1 MDKIN
6 VSMSKSYGKEINAQ
20 FNSYNS
26 HSSAALSPN
35 YLEKGSDSFI
45 ENVFDDAK
53 ETYNSVKNTVSNW
66 WDDVTETV
74 DGWFDDVGANVSPN
88 VKSLIE
94 EASSWWDDVTDWWNS
109 DFSPWVKEAASVV
122 WDDIKSAGA
131 TIAVGVQSLVEGI
144 LEFGESIVDFGA
156 LLGTGIASIGTGIY
170 DGYQAIRGAITD
182 EEWSS
187 VTKQMWNGT
196 KGFVSNQ
203 YVSGWFDSLYQ
214 NTGYGQWLSENAI
227 AFDSVRDVA
236 SGIGYVSGVVVL
248 SVATFGAGSVVATG
262 GTATAASAMAATTS
276 AQMAAT
282 AAVAGI
288 GKGTQ
293 NAWADGAGILEG
305 LGAGTLSGIWE
316 GCQFYVGGK
325 IGSLNL
331 FGADGV
337 LKSVGSS
344 EIGTKILNGLSR
356 VVLDGIDGG
365 VEGFVAPIISSI
377 YKDGYYDE
385 SGNYIEFSDE
395 QNIFDRYSEMFDDN
409 GGWKNV
415 LTQASVGSFTSLLGE
430 AFDLGKHFS
439 KKPEA
444 DVSIDNKLETD
455 VPKINISE
463 QELQSKIDTYNELL
477 KIRESDEYLE
487 YVDRGLKGYAGSLK
501 PEFYKLEER
510 IAQLQN
516 ELSMYGTILSK
527 TEDAVNIRNEA
538 TSKVG
543 ISSLNNSV
551 LDETTYNNLFSGMKA
566 QDAKYGDGTAIAALY
581 NYLYENGIIDHFS
594 RDGGFRSLVE
604 SLPREQLEEFYNKV
618 PSKEAKLF
626 DYMKREDREVHPVGS
641 SISKDAVNKLKTYDD
656 LIKSA
661 GDSSLDFQSKMDIY
675 NKLLDIRNS
684 DEYLIYMQ
692 RVQSGKSIP
701 LNSEFSNL
709 EGRIAQLQKELS
721 EYGNDMNANNL
732 FDNSGV
738 NKSIYNYVNEV
749 EKSKEKLKT
758 VSPLLVDFYEDAK
771 DLGVKNDVFL
781 GYEEHNFVHVTRVA
795 DTSVSVLEQL
805 NKMIN
810 DGTLKDFK
818 TIDSDIIYK
827 AGLAHDLG
835 MKDGGYSKYKLTPDG
850 NFMKDKDGNKILVKT
865 FEKIPDN
872 ANGNVIR
879 TNHSLNSAIT
889 VLQNK
894 ELFGDDSEMI
904 ACLAFIH
911 SKSTSGVKDIL
922 DTNELASMIKCLY
935 DNAEECGYKFDI
947 NKFGHMDNLGQFVF
961 NDGVAEQMR
970 TGAVAL
976 RVGDAH
982 AAKTGFN
989 HGGGKLE
996 IEKLPDSVVTTQ
1008 NFKQD
1013 ISKLCELEASDAK
1026 INVNYND
1033 STIPLEGGS
1042 YDFSKRV
1049 VLGERN
1055 VITLDSR
1062 VENGTLIHTHVVKT
1076 ESNPAC
1082 SWVFGIKEK
1091 LGEYETFSAVPQKV
1105 EIQLPSDASPDLYLY
1120 YQEFI
1125 NQYLDQQKSNGI
1137 KEIVLK

>member
-20 FNSYNS
+20 FNNYNS

-214 NTGYGQWLSENAI
+214 NTGYGQWLAENAI
-227 AFDSVRDVA
+227 AYDGVRDVA

-337 LKSVGSS
+337 LRSVGSS

-385 SGNYIEFSDE
+385 SGNYIEFSVD

-444 DVSIDNKLETD
+444 DVSVDKKLKTD
-455 VPKINISE
+455 APKINISE

-487 YVDRGLKGYAGSLK
+487 YVDRGLKGYAGTLK

-510 IAQLQN
+510 ITQLQN
-516 ELSMYGTILSK
+516 ELSEYGKIMPEIPDMEGRIPDYT
-527 TEDAVNIRNEA
+527 N
-538 TSKVG
+538 
-543 ISSLNNSV
+543 LNNNV
-551 LDETTYNNLFSGMKA
+551 KLDKTTYDNLRAGAFI
-566 QDAKYGDGTAIAALY
+566 QDAKYGNAKEVLY
-581 NYLYENGIIDHFS
+581 NYLYGDGNINCFTKE
-594 RDGGFRSLVE
+594 GGFRSFVA
-604 SLPREQLEEFYNKV
+604 SLPREQLEEFYDSFSSDDPAVLFGLEQILEGRENSNKFFNKTSNT
-618 PSKEAKLF
+618 P
-626 DYMKREDREVHPVGS
+626 DMGS
-641 SISKDAVNKLKTYDD
+641 SISDYVKENYGDVILDRSTFQHLDSCASFLELEQKNAKEAFYNYLYVDGDINHFPEWNRSYIASLPRKQLEEFYNMKNFDAKKGIFRVSEIDDVNNVTKDMIDRIDDPSSAEFKIGDRNYSALELRNMIDSEISLKNSLLNSVENINDPLLKTRKLYIELNKKLHYDMNFFKADDVTKSQILNKTTTFENIGKGNKVICKGWSELFRELLIDSGFDEKNVRINTSGIHRWVEVD
-656 LIKSA
+656 LGNGYIIHADATEAINNSIDLATCKA
-661 GDSSLDFQSKMDIY
+661 GFGT
-675 NKLLDIRNS
+675 
-684 DEYLIYMQ
+684 
-692 RVQSGKSIP
+692 SGFICINNETGNWSGVRPKSIVESESNKNII
-701 LNSEFSNL
+701 NSNNQLLLEIDQYLGYAGNEGYFADEVIKAKKLFGISRKFSDKMV
-709 EGRIAQLQKELS
+709 ERQLDAIFNIEIPPNIDGYEVFVYYKKIS
-721 EYGNDMNANNL
+721 DNL
-732 FDNSGV
+732 FGSNNNPITLSTL
-738 NKSIYNYVNEV
+738 Y
-749 EKSKEKLKT
+749 LKT
-758 VSPLLVDFYEDAK
+758 DDGIEPINYMSDGSRRF
-771 DLGVKNDVFL
+771 
-781 GYEEHNFVHVTRVA
+781 
-795 DTSVSVLEQL
+795 QL
-805 NKMIN
+805 
-810 DGTLKDFK
+810 
-818 TIDSDIIYK
+818 Y
-827 AGLAHDLG
+827 
-835 MKDGGYSKYKLTPDG
+835 
-850 NFMKDKDGNKILVKT
+850 
-865 FEKIPDN
+865 
-872 ANGNVIR
+872 
-879 TNHSLNSAIT
+879 
-889 VLQNK
+889 
-894 ELFGDDSEMI
+894 
-904 ACLAFIH
+904 
-911 SKSTSGVKDIL
+911 STS
-922 DTNELASMIKCLY
+922 
-935 DNAEECGYKFDI
+935 
-947 NKFGHMDNLGQFVF
+947 
-961 NDGVAEQMR
+961 
-970 TGAVAL
+970 
-976 RVGDAH
+976 
-982 AAKTGFN
+982 
-989 HGGGKLE
+989 
-996 IEKLPDSVVTTQ
+996 
-1008 NFKQD
+1008 
-1013 ISKLCELEASDAK
+1013 
-1026 INVNYND
+1026 
-1033 STIPLEGGS
+1033 
-1042 YDFSKRV
+1042 
-1049 VLGERN
+1049 
-1055 VITLDSR
+1055 
-1062 VENGTLIHTHVVKT
+1062 
-1076 ESNPAC
+1076 
-1082 SWVFGIKEK
+1082 FGIKRFDN
-1091 LGEYETFSAVPQKV
+1091 LQ
-1105 EIQLPSDASPDLYLY
+1105 DLRAFEQSIGL
-1120 YQEFI
+1120 
-1125 NQYLDQQKSNGI
+1125 
-1137 KEIVLK
+1137 V